1 MPFISENKLEEALV
15 AAVKN
20 PATAPAFYRL
30 LLESDLLVLGTAGG
44 HETADKRF
52 SLEPG
57 GQLQLVTGEKSDGQK
72 FLPVFSSLARMQS
85 YVKQEAKYLAINGR
99 ALFEIT
105 RGAPLVLNPASEYG
119 KEISP
124 QEIDHLLAP
133 QTADEMEPHSAKTIL
148 GEADYPVAL
157 VGGLTALFRA
167 RPDVRTAWMIQVTFA
182 DRGLQ
187 PHPLIGIELDSA
199 GGGDM
204 ASLVQQIERIA
215 ESAAPDMVFD
225 VQRVDRDNPL
235 GMADALLQAEPFYT
249 HGPAV
254 PGRLLN

>member
-20 PATAPAFYRL
+20 PATAPNFYRL
-30 LLESDLLVLGTAGG
+30 LLESDLLVLGAVEGQDMG
-44 HETADKRF
+44 QAKF

-57 GQLQLVTGEKSDGQK
+57 GRLALVTGEKSDGQK
-72 FLPVFSSLARMQS
+72 FLPVFTSLARMQA
-85 YVKQEAKYLAINGR
+85 YVKDEAKYLAIKGR
-99 ALFEIT
+99 DLFETT
-105 RGAPLVLNPASEYG
+105 RGAPLLLNPASEYG
-119 KEISP
+119 KELSP
-124 QEIDHLLAP
+124 QEIEHLLAP
-133 QTADEMEPHSAKTIL
+133 QTADDLEPRAAKTIM
-148 GEADYPVAL
+148 GEADYPMEL
-157 VGGLTALFRA
+157 VNALTALFGARA
-167 RPDVRTAWMIQVTFA
+167 DVQTAWMIQVTFA

-187 PHPLIGIELDSA
+187 PHPLIGIETT
-199 GGGDM
+199 GDM

-225 VQRVDRDNPL
+225 VQRVDRKNPL

-249 HGPAV
+249 NGPAI

>member
-20 PATAPAFYRL
+20 PATAQNFYRL
-30 LLESDLLVLGTAGG
+30 LLESDLLVLGTVEDQDTGQA
-44 HETADKRF
+44 KF

-57 GQLQLVTGEKSDGQK
+57 GRLALITGEKNDGQK
-72 FLPVFSSLARMQS
+72 FLPVFSSLARMQA
-85 YVKQEAKYLAINGR
+85 YVKEEAKYLAINGR
-99 ALFEIT
+99 ALFETT

-119 KEISP
+119 KELSP
-124 QEIDHLLAP
+124 QEIDHLLDP
-133 QTADEMEPHSAKTIL
+133 QTADAPEPPAAKTIM
-148 GEADYPVAL
+148 GEADYPMAL
-157 VGGLTALFRA
+157 VNGLTALFQA
-167 RPDVRTAWMIQVTFA
+167 RPDVQTAWMIQVTFA

-187 PHPLIGIELDSA
+187 PHPLIGIETS
-199 GGGDM
+199 GDM

-215 ESAAPDMVFD
+215 ESTAPDMVFD
-225 VQRVDRDNPL
+225 VQRVDRKNLL

-249 HGPAV
+249 NRPAV